1 MRRLRRSSLARL
13 LAAMCCGMAALASQ
27 LAAEPA
33 REVVLRLKGSDIE
46 FTGRLNG
53 FDGRTWL
60 LEANSFGL
68 MALEAARWDCSGEA
82 CSSSRA
88 AAAAAPSTF
97 GFEGQARRAAD
108 SFAISGSSTIGLD
121 LMPALVRDF
130 AQALGGSARQRLGAD
145 PAATRFDVVAGG
157 GEVISSVEVRRSGV
171 AAALAEAAS
180 GSAALAMSSRQ
191 AEPGEAELLARPRA
205 GAAPGPSE
213 HVLALDGLAVIVAP
227 GNPVGPLG
235 AETIAKIF
243 SGQLTSWVELGGRRA
258 PIHVYVSAEGAA
270 ASDSLDAQILAP
282 RKLMLVGGARRMANE
297 AALSDAVAAD
307 PDGIGVTSLSF
318 LRNARALDIATP
330 CGIVARPTSFAV
342 KAEEYPLTRRL
353 YVYTAGAPVEPT
365 ARQLLAYLASDR
377 AQAVIR
383 DTQFVDQSVELTP
396 FREES
401 RRLNRMLELPAT
413 REIDR
418 QRLRAL
424 VAGLLDGQRLSIT
437 FRFAPGSA
445 ILDAKA
451 RQDIVRLRQ
460 LLQNPSLAGKTIQL
474 IGFTDAVGQ
483 PEVNLA
489 LSRRRA
495 LQVRAAVLAGV
506 SAPGAGKTIVA
517 KGFGHLAPVACN
529 ESAADLTLNRRVE
542 VWVSD
547 EVPAAQEPAV
557 AVKAGHPARERRFR
571 RRRG

>member
-1 MRRLRRSSLARL
+1 MRRLWRPSIASV
-13 LAAMCCGMAALASQ
+13 LAALCCGMTP
-27 LAAEPA
+27 LAAQPA
-33 REVVLRLKGSDIE
+33 AGPNREVVLKLKGAEIE
-46 FTGRLNG
+46 FTGQLNG

-68 MALEAARWDCSGEA
+68 MALGAADWDCSGAA

-88 AAAAAPSTF
+88 STAAVPSTF
-97 GFEGQARRAAD
+97 GFEPQARRAAD
-108 SFAISGSSTIGLD
+108 SFAISGSSSIGLD

-130 AQALGGSARQRLGAD
+130 AQGLGGSARQRLGAD
-145 PAATRFDVVAGG
+145 PAATRFDIVAGG
-157 GEVISSVEVRRSGV
+157 GEVISSVEVRRSEP
-171 AAALAEAAS
+171 ATALAEAAS
-180 GSAALAMSSRQ
+180 GSAAMAMSSRP
-191 AEPGEAELLARPRA
+191 AEAVESALLSRPGA
-205 GAAPGPSE
+205 GGAPAPSE

-227 GNPVGPLG
+227 ENPIGSLS

-243 SGQLTSWVELGGRRA
+243 SGQITSWVELGGRRA
-258 PIHVYVSAEGAA
+258 PIHVYASAEGGA

-282 RKLMLVGGARRMANE
+282 RKLKLVGGARRMANE
-297 AALSDAVAAD
+297 AELSDAVAAD
-307 PDGIGVTSLSF
+307 ADGIGVTSLSF

-330 CGIVARPTSFAV
+330 CGLVVKPASFAI
-342 KAEEYPLTRRL
+342 KAEEYPLARRL
-353 YVYTAGAPVEPT
+353 YVYTAGAPAEAT

-383 DTQFVDQSVELTP
+383 DTQFVDQSVEQVP
-396 FREES
+396 YRDES
-401 RRLNRMLELPAT
+401 RRINRMLEMPAT

-460 LLQNPSLAGKTIQL
+460 LLQNPSLAGRTIQL
-474 IGFTDAVGQ
+474 IGFTDAIGP
-483 PEVNLA
+483 PEANLA
-489 LSRRRA
+489 LSLRRA
-495 LQVRAAVLAGV
+495 RQVRAAVLAGV
-506 SAPGAGKTIVA
+506 PAAGAGKSIVA

-529 ESAADLTLNRRVE
+529 ETAADLTLNRRVE
-542 VWVSD
+542 VWIS
-547 EVPAAQEPAV
+547 ETAAAAAEPPAV
-557 AVKAGHPARERRFR
+557 VKAVGSKRERRFR